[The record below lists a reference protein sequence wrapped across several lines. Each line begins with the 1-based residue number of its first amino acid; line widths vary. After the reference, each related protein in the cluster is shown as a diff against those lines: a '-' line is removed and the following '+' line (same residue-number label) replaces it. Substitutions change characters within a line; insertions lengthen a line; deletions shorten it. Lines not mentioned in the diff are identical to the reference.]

1 MRFITFL
8 LVLFISACSVNVID
22 MTPEPTTQAFDLVD
36 NEGDGVINARDKCPG
51 SQQGVKVGN
60 NGCGSN
66 TMYTIRHRLDVN
78 FDINSSVVKDE
89 YLSQIEKLAK
99 FMTDYPQVKVSIEGH
114 TSIRGSAKHN
124 KWLSKRRA
132 RSVKTI
138 LVNRFNIASER
149 ITAIGY
155 GFEKILIKGNTEE
168 AHQKNRRIV
177 AEITSDVSFVDMK
190 WTIYSVDIEEE

>member
-22 MTPEPTTQAFDLVD
+22 MTPEPTKQVFDLD
-36 NEGDGVINARDKCPG
+36 DKEGDGVINARDKCPD

-60 NGCGSN
+60 NGCGSK

-89 YLSQIEKLAK
+89 YLNQIEKLAK

-114 TSIRGSAKHN
+114 TSIRGSATLN
-124 KWLSKRRA
+124 QELSKKRA
-132 RSVKTI
+132 SAIKTI
-138 LVNRFNIASER
+138 LVNSFDIASER
-149 ITAIGY
+149 ITTIGY
-155 GFEKILIKGNTEE
+155 GFEKILVKGNTLE